1 MSSLINKV
9 LFTRA
14 GYGLTILRIAV
25 GVIFAAHG
33 SQKLFGLFGG
43 YGLVGTAQYMD
54 SIGLHPG
61 YLMATLAGGTEFFA
75 GLALI
80 IGLLVRPAALGLAFL
95 SLVAIF
101 TVHISNG
108 LFMANN
114 GYEFA
119 LALLGGSLAVMI
131 EGAGKLSVDRAIA
144 G

>member
-43 YGLVGTAQYMD
+43 YGLAGTAQYME
-54 SIGLHPG
+54 SIGLTPG

-80 IGLLVRPAALGLAFL
+80 IGLLVRPAALGLTFL

-101 TVHISNG
+101 TVHIGNG

-119 LALLGGSLAVMI
+119 LALLGGSLAVLI